1 MPSETVVLII
11 RISAKKRLKKKCLN
25 EKLEALKKLV
35 NCGVVTKKNLAYLLL
50 SSNAGHRSCDMKPL
64 KTKTQITIN
73 NIV

>member
-35 NCGVVTKKNLAYLLL
+35 NCGVVIKKKFSLFTTKFKCRAQIIRYETVKKQK
-50 SSNAGHRSCDMKPL
+50 HRL
-64 KTKTQITIN
+64 Q
-73 NIV
+73 